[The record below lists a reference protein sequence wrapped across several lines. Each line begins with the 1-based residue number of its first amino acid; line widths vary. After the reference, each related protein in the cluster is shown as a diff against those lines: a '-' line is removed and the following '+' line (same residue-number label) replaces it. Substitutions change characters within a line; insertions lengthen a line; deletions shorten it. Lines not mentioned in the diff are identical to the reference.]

1 MNEKYDKKYQT
12 FKECGNLITVFIDKK
27 KEKLETG
34 SYFLKI
40 KELYS
45 ILEMYEHFD
54 QVFDYIKKRIKA
66 IKEIY
71 DNSDQFNNLLA
82 SLTAALA
89 KNEEKFQKLISQYDQ
104 TLKSFEEFEGVLKEM
119 EEIDKLIQQKLIK

>member
-1 MNEKYDKKYQT
+1 M
-12 FKECGNLITVFIDKK
+12 FIDKK

-71 DNSDQFNNLLA
+71 DNSDQFSNLLT
-82 SLTAALA
+82 SLTTALA
-89 KNEEKFQKLISQYDQ
+89 RNEEKFRKLISQYED
-104 TLKSFEEFEGVLKEM
+104 TLKSFEEFEVVLKEM
-119 EEIDKLIQQKLIK
+119 EEIDKLFQQKLIKG